1 MSRIDIGQNI
11 RKPTVVPATAEAFYQ
26 ATDAADTGR
35 ICAEL
40 LDALE
45 SYQRGGM
52 TKQDYKQMKD
62 GLKIGLRYYTPHAH
76 FKKGYKSGDG
86 EPEDSGK
93 ALLDVDNYGA
103 GRELYESRL
112 KGREQDLGVNA
123 AYITASGNGFAVLFD
138 IPEGLT
144 RQQAQAWMSHELG
157 DVAYDK
163 AVHEKERAAYIPAK
177 DHFLYIDETRMFGD
191 ELRPAVLSA
200 EKLERWQKWE
210 AENAQGRTG
219 GQPLNATSVPPSAR
233 AMAVFDDT
241 LQMTGVTVE
250 ALNREG
256 VRHNILKLLL
266 PTLCQMMP
274 QEELMGVLE
283 RKMPDYSKEEDCRR
297 LVGNFYEKYVDQD
310 RPMNQRQKEVFLRS
324 LKVSE
329 PVSGEEVQTE
339 QTSRWTVNTR
349 QLPIGLK
356 ESLKGNPPSMHLPL
370 IVGMMPALMALA
382 SDVSFKLCDGRI
394 SYLGGMAIIKARQ
407 ASNKSAVKDAVEPWL
422 TIIRRE
428 DEAARQREEEASFQN
443 KGRKSSERAK
453 PEPKELVREVP
464 ITISCSRLLKRLKNA
479 QGKTLYS
486 FCNEMDTLLKTNGA
500 GSWSAK
506 YDIYREAFDHS
517 QWGQDYNSDQAES
530 GLVHVAYNWTIL
542 STPGALKKCF
552 KGDNVENGLASRIMI
567 AEMPDGAF
575 AKITKFEEKSETDL
589 QRINEAVAIL
599 RSASGFYNTPRLR
612 KAIDDWLEEKRL
624 ESLLA
629 VDLVQDTFRKRA
641 AVIGLR
647 CGVVF
652 MLLAGKESNACVD
665 FAVMMADYT
674 LEMQLKNFGPTLMK
688 QFNKDSEE
696 PERYSRNRVIFDEL
710 PKTFVLADLRALKGP
725 DVTES
730 CLYSITKRWTNE
742 GLIERRDKCWV
753 KVTDKNEETQN

>member
-45 SYQRGGM
+45 SYQRGEL

-76 FKKGYKSGDG
+76 FKKGYKSGEG

-103 GRELYESRL
+103 GRELYENRL
-112 KGREQDLGVNA
+112 KGREQELGVNA

-138 IPEGLT
+138 IPESLT

-157 DVAYDK
+157 DVEYDK
-163 AVHEKERAAYIPAK
+163 AVHEPERAAYIPAR
-177 DHFLYIDETRMFGD
+177 DHFLYIDEALMFGD
-191 ELRPAVLSA
+191 ELRPKELEA
-200 EKLERWQKWE
+200 EERERWQKWE
-210 AENAQGRTG
+210 AEKAQGRTQ
-219 GQPLNATSVPPSAR
+219 GQSPCAPCAPSAR

-283 RKMPDYSKEEDCRR
+283 RKMPEYSKEEDCRR

-324 LKVSE
+324 LRVTE
-329 PVSGEEVQTE
+329 TAPGEEVQTE
-339 QTSRWTVNTR
+339 QASRWTVNTR

-356 ESLKGNPPSMHLPL
+356 ESLKGNPPAIHLPL

-382 SDVSFKLCDGRI
+382 SDVSVRYCDGRI
-394 SYLGGMAIIKARQ
+394 HYLGGMAIIKAQQ
-407 ASNKSAVKDAVEPWL
+407 ANNKSAVKDAVEPWL
-422 TIIRRE
+422 AIIRRE
-428 DEAARQREEEASFQN
+428 DEAARQREEEASTQN

-464 ITISCSRLLKRLKNA
+464 ITISCSRLLKRLKRS

-506 YDIYREAFDHS
+506 YDIYREAFDRS
-517 QWGQDYNSDQAES
+517 RWGQDFNSDQAES
-530 GLVHVAYNWTIL
+530 GIVYVAYNWTIL

-552 KGDNVENGLASRIMI
+552 KGDNVENGLSSRMMI
-567 AEMPDGAF
+567 AEMPDSSYT
-575 AKITKFEEKSETDL
+575 KITKFEEKSETDL
-589 QRINEAVAIL
+589 QHIDEAVAIL

-612 KAIDDWLEEKRL
+612 KAIDDWLEEKRQ

-629 VDLVQDTFRKRA
+629 MDQVKDTYRKRA
-641 AVIGLR
+641 AVIGFR

-652 MLLAGKESNACVD
+652 MLLAGKESKACVD

-674 LEMQLKNFGPTLMK
+674 LEMQLKNFGPTLLK
-688 QFNKDSEE
+688 QFSRDSDE
-696 PERYSRNRVIFDEL
+696 PDRYSPNRVIFDEL

-725 DVTES
+725 GVTES

-753 KVTDKNEETQN
+753 KVADKNEGTQD